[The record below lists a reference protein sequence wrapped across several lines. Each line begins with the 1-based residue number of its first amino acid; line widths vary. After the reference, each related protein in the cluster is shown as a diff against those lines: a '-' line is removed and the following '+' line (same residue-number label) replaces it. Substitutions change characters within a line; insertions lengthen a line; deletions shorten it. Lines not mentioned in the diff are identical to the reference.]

1 MKEILQ
7 NTIEQL
13 RFHVMKNL
21 ELVRENEREIKE
33 ILKEPV
39 SVTRARILSDKYDYS
54 KKVLSE
60 NNDFINLQLSIINF
74 IYKYKHVWEQHQ
86 QECEPSVV
94 AQTETKQL
102 SKEECF
108 QLTVDSKME
117 YGPSHPFFYDEV
129 FYLSLLEF
137 YEQQENYE
145 KCDELVKKRKFS

>member
-33 ILKEPV
+33 MMNEPV
-39 SVTRARILSDKYDYS
+39 SVARARILSDKYDYS

-74 IYKYKHVWEQHQ
+74 VYKYKHVWD
-86 QECEPSVV
+86 QENELAVV
-94 AQTETKQL
+94 NDCQPVALTR
-102 SKEECF
+102 EECF
-108 QLTVDSKME
+108 QLTVEAKMDYGPNHPFYYDDSFYFNLME
-117 YGPSHPFFYDEV
+117 YYQ
-129 FYLSLLEF
+129 
-137 YEQQENYE
+137 QQEDYE
-145 KCDELVKKRKFS
+145 KCDELVKKRS

>member
-33 ILKEPV
+33 MIQEPV
-39 SVTRARILSDKYDYS
+39 SVSRARVLTEKYDYS

-74 IYKYKHVWEQHQ
+74 IYKYKHVWEQVG
-86 QECEPSVV
+86 ELAPVNEIEYNNL
-94 AQTETKQL
+94 TRD
-102 SKEECF
+102 ECF
-108 QLTVDSKME
+108 QLTVDSKIDFC
-117 YGPSHPFFYDEV
+117 PSHPYYHDEIFYIN
-129 FYLSLLEF
+129 LLE
-137 YEQQENYE
+137 YYQEQENYE
-145 KCDELVKKRKFS
+145 KCDELVKKRN